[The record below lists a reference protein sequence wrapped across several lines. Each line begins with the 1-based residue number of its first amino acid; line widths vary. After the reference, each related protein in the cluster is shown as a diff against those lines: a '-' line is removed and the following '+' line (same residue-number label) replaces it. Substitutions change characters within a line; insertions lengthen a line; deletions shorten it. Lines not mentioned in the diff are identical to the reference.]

1 MHYLVIARV
10 KDYPDVEEV
19 MEALT
24 YDYPAK
30 DDYSGKWVKTYDT
43 LEEFIADYKD
53 EITESIDGED
63 FSFDEKVSEY
73 MDSNGFRLGFD
84 GKVYQKDSAHFD
96 NCVFGGR
103 YINKNVSC
111 VVPYKTVIDEYADA
125 AAYVLPG
132 YKFYYTDDNKCPFAP
147 DDLVYI
153 IDGQN

>member
-1 MHYLVIARV
+1 MRISARITGRV
-10 KDYPDVEEV
+10 NVENGRITLSRPRGLKS
-19 MEALT
+19 MTAS
-24 YDYPAK
+24 
-30 DDYSGKWVKTYDT
+30 SGKWVKTYDT

-53 EITESIDGED
+53 EITENIDDED

-73 MDSNGFRLGFD
+73 MDSNGFCLGFD

-103 YINKNVSC
+103 YINKYMSC
-111 VVPYKTVIDEYADA
+111 VAPYKTVIDEYVDA

-153 IDGQN
+153 IDGHN